1 MTGFT
6 GVFQEPDYVARRR
19 GLRAHKFVAEAM
31 LHGKKVSLGHFPTAI
46 LAAVH
51 RARALRGAHRMSQ
64 VSSLA
69 RSDLVNAV
77 PSSSLLCTAGPRRG
91 ESHSSSDLPSSQLN
105 KIRKGEFLLQTPA
118 PPSHQ
123 VVSAV
128 AAAAAAA
135 IAAAQAAAM
144 AANIAAGQHTRSET
158 ADGLSLR
165 SLQLVPR
172 RLTLQVAREAAPG
185 VSRC

>member
-64 VSSLA
+64 VSSFA
-69 RSDLVNAV
+69 RSDLVNAG
-77 PSSSLLCTAGPRRG
+77 PSSSLL
-91 ESHSSSDLPSSQLN
+91 
-105 KIRKGEFLLQTPA
+105 EFIWNGFKYDEGAL
-118 PPSHQ
+118 HNGFGF
-123 VVSAV
+123 
-128 AAAAAAA
+128 
-135 IAAAQAAAM
+135 I
-144 AANIAAGQHTRSET
+144 I
-158 ADGLSLR
+158 
-165 SLQLVPR
+165 
-172 RLTLQVAREAAPG
+172 
-185 VSRC
+185 SR